1 MKVPEHGGDRLE
13 TRNEPGS
20 YKLLVLE
27 AKKKIM
33 HVRRAERRPRW
44 CIEAM
49 KHQDDGDSDD
59 DDDDDDRDE
68 SDEDAEDEGAA
79 SSATNSESLG

>member
-33 HVRRAERRPRW
+33 HVRLAERRPRW

-49 KHQDDGDSDD
+49 KHQDDGDSD

>member
-33 HVRRAERRPRW
+33 HVRLAERRPRW

-49 KHQDDGDSDD
+49 KHQDDGDS

>member
-1 MKVPEHGGDRLE
+1 MKVPEHSGDRLE

-33 HVRRAERRPRW
+33 HVRLAERRPRW

-49 KHQDDGDSDD
+49 KHQDDGDSDV
-59 DDDDDDRDE
+59 DDDDDRDE

>member
-1 MKVPEHGGDRLE
+1 MKVPEHSGDRLE

-33 HVRRAERRPRW
+33 HVRLAERRPRW

-49 KHQDDGDSDD
+49 KHQDDGDS